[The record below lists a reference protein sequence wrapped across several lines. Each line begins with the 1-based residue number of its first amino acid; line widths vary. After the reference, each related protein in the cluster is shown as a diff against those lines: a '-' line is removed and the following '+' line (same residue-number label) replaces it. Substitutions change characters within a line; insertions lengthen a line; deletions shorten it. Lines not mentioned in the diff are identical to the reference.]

1 LKNFSVVV
9 PAPYFQRHLY
19 IISIHLNTKIC
30 DTLTMLSSTHGPT
43 ATNSIHTQR
52 AILTVEGFLQAVDCP
67 VHTKK
72 AWLYLKKALN
82 ELSTSPSTPTTS
94 AQDEILKRLSA
105 IEKKLSA
112 PTAVLPQPSTY
123 ADHARPAPP
132 QSVHEKPVPGRAL
145 KEVTVTVIG
154 DP

>member
-1 LKNFSVVV
+1 
-9 PAPYFQRHLY
+9 
-19 IISIHLNTKIC
+19 
-30 DTLTMLSSTHGPT
+30 MLSSTHGPT